1 MELSIVLTVGLML
14 AWVGERIVE
23 SPTARGLLTGVGFL
37 LVIGAFIARAMRAGQ
52 VSGTRAVQRSLA
64 MLHGVAVVGVIFYL
78 LQSDLFTKYT
88 LASLESSSPKLAG
101 ALAVLWP
108 AMMLVSLVP
117 TLLIELSFS
126 AMAKSPKLEDGRIQ
140 EALYA
145 GLGVA
150 FTFIFAVS
158 MQYVASERDTKAD
171 FSYFR
176 TAKPGEVT
184 KKLVASIDEKLEV
197 FLFYPPGSDAAELVT
212 GYFDELKENAPLLSV
227 TRLDYALEPVKS
239 KELGVSSN
247 GTIVVRKGARKE
259 SLYIG
264 VETEKSKT
272 QLRGLDG
279 DVQKKLLLVAKSK
292 RTIYLTAGHGERTQD
307 PIGGVDQRATISI
320 LWKALQGQNFD
331 LRILSTAEGLG
342 QEVPKDAAAVFVLG
356 PTRAF
361 TEPEALALTQYG
373 KRGGRLFV
381 ALDPEAGLGFDE
393 LVKPLGLTFLPQL
406 LAQERGTANLHPPPS
421 LADRSNIGT
430 RTFSSHPAVTEL
442 GRANAAVLFVGA
454 GGLEEATQHPSDLV
468 VDMAVRSIP
477 EAWNDAN
484 HDFQFELDQK
494 ETKKSWGLMAA
505 VTRRAPSNKA
515 DEEMRALVL
524 GDSDGIADEVLPLL
538 QGNQYLVLDGLKW
551 LLNDDAL
558 TGTTNTE
565 LDVPLTRTRQMD
577 LAWFYGTTFA
587 APLAVVGLGFLARR
601 RTKKPAK
608 QSEVKS

>member
-23 SPTARGLLTGVGFL
+23 SPTARGLLTGLGSV
-37 LVIGAFIARAMRAGQ
+37 LVVVAFATRALRAGQ
-52 VSGTRAVQRSLA
+52 ASGTRAVQRSLA
-64 MLHGVAVVGVIFYL
+64 ALHGVAVLGLACYA
-78 LQSDLFTKYT
+78 LQSDLFTKAT
-88 LASLESSSPKLAG
+88 GASLESSSPKLAG

-108 AMMLVSLVP
+108 ALMLVSLVP
-117 TLLIELSFS
+117 TLLVELSFS
-126 AMAKSPKLEDGRIQ
+126 AMAKSPRLEDGRIQ

-150 FTFIFAVS
+150 FTFVFAASV
-158 MQYVASERDTKAD
+158 QYVATERDAKAD

-176 TAKPGEVT
+176 TAKPGDAT
-184 KKLVASIDEKLEV
+184 KKLVASIDEKVEV
-197 FLFYPPGSDAAELVT
+197 FLFYPPGSDAADLVA

-247 GTIVVRKGARKE
+247 GTVVVRKGARKE
-259 SLYIG
+259 SLYVG
-264 VETEKSKT
+264 TETEKSKT
-272 QLRGLDG
+272 ALRGLDG
-279 DVQKKLLLVAKSK
+279 DVQKKLLLVARSK

-307 PIGGVDQRATISI
+307 PIGGTDQRATISI
-320 LWKALQGQNFD
+320 LWKALQGQNFE
-331 LRILSTAEGLG
+331 LRLLSAAEGLG

-356 PTRAF
+356 PTRTF
-361 TEPEALALTQYG
+361 TEPEASALAQYG

-381 ALDPEAGLGFDE
+381 ALDPEAGLAFEE

-406 LAQERGTANLHPPPS
+406 LAQERGTANLRPPPS
-421 LADRSNIGT
+421 LADRTNIGT

-454 GGLEEATQHPSDLV
+454 GGLEEATQHPADLV
-468 VDMAVRSIP
+468 IDLAVRSIP

-484 HDFQFELDQK
+484 HDFQFQLDKQ

-505 VTRRAPSNKA
+505 VTRRAPSNKP
-515 DEEMRALVL
+515 DEELRALVL
-524 GDSDGIADEVLPLL
+524 SDSDGIGDEVLPLL

-558 TGTTNTE
+558 AGTTNTE

-601 RTKKPAK
+601 RTRKP
-608 QSEVKS
+608 EVKS